1 MRLPTAFSF
10 YAVEKTGRKVTNTMK
25 WIKGLLLER
34 KDLKELDFGILLSA
48 MAILFY
54 GTFNIYMATRV
65 NAGGYYARLQLTWLV
80 LSLGVVYV
88 ILLMD
93 YRKVYKIVDVLY
105 WVVILLLVVVLF
117 TTKVKGAA
125 GWFSIGT
132 RGLQP
137 AEFAKLTT
145 MLMVGKQLQK
155 VDGQINHVQNFLKVT
170 AYAALPMIL
179 MMLQPEMG
187 LTMVTFFIVLGIYFI
202 VGLSMKV
209 ILTGFGFVAAAV
221 VVVLNTNFLPA
232 HWSDRL
238 TSFLFNE
245 GSELGINYQLSRSII
260 SIGSGQMTGNLD
272 WANFFQ
278 KSSGFYDRV
287 PENHTDFIFSVL
299 SENFGLIGGIA
310 LLVLYGFLLYRM
322 LRIAKKSEDLFGRC
336 IAVGVFSSF
345 LFSVLQNVGMTMGMM
360 PISGITLPLVSYG
373 GSSVLTTFIA
383 IGMVLNVGMKK
394 KTTLF

>member
-1 MRLPTAFSF
+1 MNL
-10 YAVEKTGRKVTNTMK
+10 
-25 WIKGLLLER
+25 IKGLFLDKKE
-34 KDLKELDFGILLSA
+34 LKELDFGMLLSA
-48 MAILFY
+48 VAILIF
-54 GTFNIYMATRV
+54 GVFNIYTATSI
-65 NAGGYYARLQLTWLV
+65 YYARLQLIWLV

-105 WVVILLLVVVLF
+105 WIVVLLLVVVLF

-155 VDGQINHVQNFLKVT
+155 VDGNLNNLRNFVQVT
-170 AYAALPMIL
+170 IYALIPVVL
-179 MMLQPEMG
+179 MLLQPEMG
-187 LTMVTFFIVLGIYFI
+187 ITMITFFIVLGIYY
-202 VGLSMKV
+202 VMGLSMKV
-209 ILTGFGFVAAAV
+209 ILSGFGFIGLSVL
-221 VVVLNTNFLPA
+221 VVLKTNFLPS

-238 TSFLFNE
+238 TSFLFSE
-245 GSELGINYQLSRSII
+245 GSELGINYQLSRSVI
-260 SIGSGQMTGNLD
+260 SIGSGKIAGKFDFGQFITDMSGQAQASTQ
-272 WANFFQ
+272 FFN
-278 KSSGFYDRV
+278 RV
-287 PENHTDFIFSVL
+287 PENHTDFIFSVVA
-299 SENFGLIGGIA
+299 ENFGLIGGIV
-310 LLVLYGFLLYRM
+310 LLLLYGILLYRM
-322 LRIAKKSEDLFGRC
+322 LRIARKTDTIFGRC

-345 LFSVLQNVGMTMGMM
+345 LFSILQNMGMTMGIM

-394 KTTLF
+394 KTTLFL

>member
-1 MRLPTAFSF
+1 M
-10 YAVEKTGRKVTNTMK
+10 N
-25 WIKGLLLER
+25 LLKALILDR
-34 KDLKELDFGILLSA
+34 KDLKELDFGMLLSA
-48 MAILFY
+48 VAILVF
-54 GTFNIYMATRV
+54 GVFNIYTATS
-65 NAGGYYARLQLTWLV
+65 GYYARLQLFWLL

-93 YRKVYKIVDVLY
+93 YRQVYKIVDVLY
-105 WVVILLLVVVLF
+105 WIVVLLLVFVLF
-117 TTKVKGAA
+117 TSKVKGAS
-125 GWFSIGT
+125 GWFSIGS

-155 VDGQINHVQNFLKVT
+155 VDGNLNNLKNFFQVT
-170 AYAALPMIL
+170 VYAAIPVIL
-179 MMLQPEMG
+179 MLLQPEMG
-187 LTMVTFFIVLGIYFI
+187 ITMITFFIVLGIYY
-202 VGLSMKV
+202 VMGLSMKV
-209 ILTGFGFVAAAV
+209 ILAGFGFIGLSML
-221 VVVLNTNFLPA
+221 VVLKTSFLPS

-245 GSELGINYQLSRSII
+245 GSELGINYQLSRSVI
-260 SIGSGQMTGNLD
+260 SIGSGKVSGKFDFTQFLNDMTNQTQSSTQ
-272 WANFFQ
+272 FFN
-278 KSSGFYDRV
+278 RV

-299 SENFGLIGGIA
+299 AENFGLIGGVT
-310 LLVLYGFLLYRM
+310 LLLLYGILLYRM
-322 LRIAKKSEDLFGRC
+322 IRVARKTEDIFGRC

-345 LFSVLQNVGMTMGMM
+345 LFSILQNIGMTMGIM

>member
-1 MRLPTAFSF
+1 M
-10 YAVEKTGRKVTNTMK
+10 N
-25 WIKGLLLER
+25 LLKSLLIDK
-34 KDLKELDFGILLSA
+34 KDLKELDFGMLLSA
-48 MAILFY
+48 MAILVF
-54 GTFNIYMATRV
+54 GVFNIYTATS
-65 NAGGYYARLQLTWLV
+65 GYYAKLQLTWLL
-80 LSLGVVYV
+80 LSLGVVYI

-105 WVVILLLVVVLF
+105 WIVVLMLIFVLF

-145 MLMVGKQLQK
+145 MLMVGKQLHK
-155 VDGQINHVQNFLKVT
+155 VDGNINNLKNFIVVT
-170 AYAALPMIL
+170 IYALIPVVL
-179 MMLQPEMG
+179 MLLQPEMG
-187 LTMVTFFIVLGIYFI
+187 ITMITFFIVLGIYF
-202 VGLSMKV
+202 VMGLSLKV
-209 ILTGFGFVAAAV
+209 IFAGFGFIGLSIL
-221 VVVLNTNFLPA
+221 VVLKTNFLPS

-245 GSELGINYQLSRSII
+245 GSELGINYQLSRSVI
-260 SIGSGQMTGNLD
+260 SIGSGKLTGKFSFPRFFEDMTSGSQTSTQ
-272 WANFFQ
+272 FFN
-278 KSSGFYDRV
+278 RV

-299 SENFGLIGGIA
+299 AENFGLIGGVT
-310 LLVLYGFLLYRM
+310 LLLLYGYLLYRM
-322 LRIAKKSEDLFGRC
+322 IRVARKTEEDDIFGKC

-345 LFSVLQNVGMTMGMM
+345 LFSILQNIGMTMGIM

-383 IGMVLNVGMKK
+383 IAMVLNVGMKK

>member
-1 MRLPTAFSF
+1 MNL
-10 YAVEKTGRKVTNTMK
+10 
-25 WIKGLLLER
+25 IKGLFIDKKE
-34 KDLKELDFGILLSA
+34 LKELDFGMLLSA
-48 MAILFY
+48 VAILLF
-54 GTFNIYMATRV
+54 GVFNIYTATSS
-65 NAGGYYARLQLTWLV
+65 YYARLQLTWLL
-80 LSLGVVYV
+80 LSMGVIYV

-105 WVVILLLVVVLF
+105 WIVVVLLVVVLF

-155 VDGQINHVQNFLKVT
+155 VDGNLNNFRNFMQVT
-170 AYAALPMIL
+170 IYALIPVVL
-179 MMLQPEMG
+179 MLLQPEMG
-187 LTMVTFFIVLGIYFI
+187 ITMITFFIILGIYY
-202 VGLSMKV
+202 VMGLSMKV
-209 ILTGFGFVAAAV
+209 IFAGFGFIGLSML
-221 VVVLNTNFLPA
+221 VVLKTSFLPS

-245 GSELGINYQLSRSII
+245 GSELGINYQLSRSVI
-260 SIGSGQMTGNLD
+260 SIGAGKISGKFDFGQFISDMGGHAQASTQ
-272 WANFFQ
+272 FFN
-278 KSSGFYDRV
+278 RV

-299 SENFGLIGGIA
+299 AENFGLIGGVV
-310 LLVLYGFLLYRM
+310 LLLLYGILLYRM
-322 LRIAKKSEDLFGRC
+322 LRIAKKTDTIFGRC

-345 LFSVLQNVGMTMGMM
+345 LFSILQNVGMTMGIM

-394 KTTLF
+394 KTTMFL

>member
-1 MRLPTAFSF
+1 M
-10 YAVEKTGRKVTNTMK
+10 N
-25 WIKGLLLER
+25 LLKSLIIDK
-34 KDLKELDFGILLSA
+34 KDLKELDFGMLLSA
-48 MAILFY
+48 IAILLF
-54 GTFNIYMATRV
+54 GAFNIYTATS
-65 NAGGYYARLQLTWLV
+65 GYYAKLQFFWLL

-105 WVVILLLVVVLF
+105 WIVVIMLVVVLF

-145 MLMVGKQLQK
+145 MLMVGKQLHK
-155 VDGQINHVQNFLKVT
+155 VDGNINNLKNFISVT
-170 AYAALPMIL
+170 IYALIPVVL
-179 MMLQPEMG
+179 MLLQPEMG
-187 LTMVTFFIVLGIYFI
+187 ITMITFFIVLGIYF
-202 VGLSMKV
+202 VMGLSLKV
-209 ILTGFGFVAAAV
+209 IFAGFGFIGLSIL
-221 VVVLNTNFLPA
+221 VVLKTSFLPS

-245 GSELGINYQLSRSII
+245 GSELGINYQLSRSVI
-260 SIGSGQMTGNLD
+260 SIGSGKLSGKF
-272 WANFFQ
+272 NFIRFLEDLNSQ
-278 KSSGFYDRV
+278 SNAGTQFFTRV

-299 SENFGLIGGIA
+299 AENFGLIGGIA
-310 LLVLYGFLLYRM
+310 LLLLYGFLLFRM
-322 LRIAKKSEDLFGRC
+322 IRVAKKTEEDDIFGKC
-336 IAVGVFSSF
+336 IAIGVFSSF
-345 LFSVLQNVGMTMGMM
+345 LFSILQNIGMTMGIM

-383 IGMVLNVGMKK
+383 IAMVLNVGMKK

>member
-1 MRLPTAFSF
+1 MNL
-10 YAVEKTGRKVTNTMK
+10 
-25 WIKGLLLER
+25 IKGLFIDKKE
-34 KDLKELDFGILLSA
+34 LKELDFGMLLSA
-48 MAILFY
+48 VAILIF
-54 GTFNIYMATRV
+54 GVFNIYTA
-65 NAGGYYARLQLTWLV
+65 ASGYYARLQLTWLV

-93 YRKVYKIVDVLY
+93 YRKVYKIVDILY
-105 WVVILLLVVVLF
+105 WIVVILLVLVLF

-155 VDGQINHVQNFLKVT
+155 VDGNLNNFRNFVQVT
-170 AYAALPMIL
+170 IYALIPVVL
-179 MMLQPEMG
+179 MLLQPEMG
-187 LTMVTFFIVLGIYFI
+187 ITMITFFIVLGIYYVMGI
-202 VGLSMKV
+202 SMKV
-209 ILTGFGFVAAAV
+209 ILGGFGFIGLAIL
-221 VVVLNTNFLPA
+221 VVLKTNFLPS

-245 GSELGINYQLSRSII
+245 GSELGINYQLSRSVI
-260 SIGSGQMTGNLD
+260 SIGAGKVSGKFDFGQFITDMSGQAQASTQ
-272 WANFFQ
+272 FFN
-278 KSSGFYDRV
+278 RV

-299 SENFGLIGGIA
+299 AENFGLIGGVV
-310 LLVLYGFLLYRM
+310 LLLLYGILLYRM
-322 LRIAKKSEDLFGRC
+322 LRIAIKTDTIFGRC

-345 LFSVLQNVGMTMGMM
+345 LFSILQNVGMTMGIM

-394 KTTLF
+394 KTTLFL

>member
-1 MRLPTAFSF
+1 M
-10 YAVEKTGRKVTNTMK
+10 N
-25 WIKGLLLER
+25 LLKSLIIDK
-34 KDLKELDFGILLSA
+34 KDLKELDFGMLLSA
-48 MAILFY
+48 IAILLF
-54 GTFNIYMATRV
+54 GVFNIYTATS
-65 NAGGYYARLQLTWLV
+65 GYYAKLQLFWL
-80 LSLGVVYV
+80 LISLGVVYA

-105 WVVILLLVVVLF
+105 WIVVILLVFVLF

-145 MLMVGKQLQK
+145 MLMVGKQLHK
-155 VDGQINHVQNFLKVT
+155 VDGNINNLKNFVT
-170 AYAALPMIL
+170 VTIYALIPVVL
-179 MMLQPEMG
+179 MLLQPEMG
-187 LTMVTFFIVLGIYFI
+187 ITMITFFIVLGIYF
-202 VGLSMKV
+202 VMGLSLKV
-209 ILTGFGFVAAAV
+209 IFAGFGFIGLSVL
-221 VVVLNTNFLPA
+221 VVLKTSFLPS

-245 GSELGINYQLSRSII
+245 GSELGINYQLSRSVI
-260 SIGSGQMTGNLD
+260 SIGSGKLSGKFNIIRFFEDMTNQSH
-272 WANFFQ
+272 ASTQFFN
-278 KSSGFYDRV
+278 RV

-299 SENFGLIGGIA
+299 AENFGLIGGIV
-310 LLVLYGFLLYRM
+310 LLLLYGFLLYRM
-322 LRIAKKSEDLFGRC
+322 IRVARKTEEDDIFGKC
-336 IAVGVFSSF
+336 IAIGVFSSF
-345 LFSVLQNVGMTMGMM
+345 LFSILQNIGMTMGIM

-383 IGMVLNVGMKK
+383 IAMVLNVGMKK

>member
-1 MRLPTAFSF
+1 M
-10 YAVEKTGRKVTNTMK
+10 N
-25 WIKGLLLER
+25 LLKSLIIDK
-34 KDLKELDFGILLSA
+34 KDLKELDFGMLLSA
-48 MAILFY
+48 IAILLF
-54 GTFNIYMATRV
+54 GVFNIYTATS
-65 NAGGYYARLQLTWLV
+65 GYYAKLQIFWLL

-105 WVVILLLVVVLF
+105 WIVVIMLVFVLF

-145 MLMVGKQLQK
+145 MLMVGKQLHK
-155 VDGQINHVQNFLKVT
+155 VDGNINNLKNFMTVT
-170 AYAALPMIL
+170 IYALIPVVL
-179 MMLQPEMG
+179 MLLQPEMG
-187 LTMVTFFIVLGIYFI
+187 ITMITFFIVLGIYF
-202 VGLSMKV
+202 VMGLSLKV
-209 ILTGFGFVAAAV
+209 IFAGFGFIGLSVL
-221 VVVLNTNFLPA
+221 VVLKTSFLPS

-245 GSELGINYQLSRSII
+245 GSELGINYQLSRSVI
-260 SIGSGQMTGNLD
+260 SIGSGKLTGKFNIIRFFEDMTNQSH
-272 WANFFQ
+272 ASTQFFN
-278 KSSGFYDRV
+278 RV

-299 SENFGLIGGIA
+299 AENFGLIGGIV
-310 LLVLYGFLLYRM
+310 LLLLYAFLLFRM
-322 LRIAKKSEDLFGRC
+322 IRVARKTEEDDIFGKC
-336 IAVGVFSSF
+336 IAIGVFSSF
-345 LFSVLQNVGMTMGMM
+345 LFSILQNIGMTMGVM

-383 IGMVLNVGMKK
+383 IAMVLNVGMKK

>member
-1 MRLPTAFSF
+1 MNL
-10 YAVEKTGRKVTNTMK
+10 
-25 WIKGLLLER
+25 IKGLFIDKKE
-34 KDLKELDFGILLSA
+34 LKELDFGMLLSA
-48 MAILFY
+48 VAILIF
-54 GTFNIYMATRV
+54 GVFNIYTATSS
-65 NAGGYYARLQLTWLV
+65 YYARLQLTWLV

-105 WVVILLLVVVLF
+105 WIVVILLVVVLF

-155 VDGQINHVQNFLKVT
+155 VDGNLNNFRNFVQVT
-170 AYAALPMIL
+170 IYALIPVVL
-179 MMLQPEMG
+179 MLLQPEMG
-187 LTMVTFFIVLGIYFI
+187 IPMITFFIVLGIYY
-202 VGLSMKV
+202 VMGLSMKV
-209 ILTGFGFVAAAV
+209 ILGGFGFIGLSIL
-221 VVVLNTNFLPA
+221 VVLKTNFLPS

-245 GSELGINYQLSRSII
+245 GSELGINYQLSRSVI
-260 SIGSGQMTGNLD
+260 SIGSGKISGKFDFGQFITDMSGQAQASTQ
-272 WANFFQ
+272 FFN
-278 KSSGFYDRV
+278 RV

-299 SENFGLIGGIA
+299 AENFGLIGG
-310 LLVLYGFLLYRM
+310 
-322 LRIAKKSEDLFGRC
+322 
-336 IAVGVFSSF
+336 VGI
-345 LFSVLQNVGMTMGMM
+345 M

-394 KTTLF
+394 KTTLFL

>member
-1 MRLPTAFSF
+1 MNL
-10 YAVEKTGRKVTNTMK
+10 
-25 WIKGLLLER
+25 IKGLFIDKKE
-34 KDLKELDFGILLSA
+34 LKELDFGMLLSA
-48 MAILFY
+48 VAILVF
-54 GTFNIYMATRV
+54 GVFNIYTATS
-65 NAGGYYARLQLTWLV
+65 GYYARLQLTWLV

-93 YRKVYKIVDVLY
+93 YRKVYKIVDILY
-105 WVVILLLVVVLF
+105 WIVVILLVVVLF

-155 VDGQINHVQNFLKVT
+155 VDGNLNNLRNFVQVT
-170 AYAALPMIL
+170 IYALIPVVL
-179 MMLQPEMG
+179 MLLQPEMG
-187 LTMVTFFIVLGIYFI
+187 ITMITFFIVLGIYY
-202 VGLSMKV
+202 VMGLSMKV
-209 ILTGFGFVAAAV
+209 IFAGFGFIGLAML
-221 VVVLNTNFLPA
+221 VVLKTNFLPS

-245 GSELGINYQLSRSII
+245 GSELGINYQLSRSVI
-260 SIGSGQMTGNLD
+260 SIGAGKISGKFDFGQFISDMSGQAQASTQ
-272 WANFFQ
+272 FFN
-278 KSSGFYDRV
+278 RV

-299 SENFGLIGGIA
+299 AENFGMIGGVI
-310 LLVLYGFLLYRM
+310 LLLLYGILLYRM
-322 LRIAKKSEDLFGRC
+322 LRIAIKTDTIFGRC

-345 LFSVLQNVGMTMGMM
+345 LFSILQNVGMTMGIM

-394 KTTLF
+394 KTTLFL

>member
-1 MRLPTAFSF
+1 MNL
-10 YAVEKTGRKVTNTMK
+10 
-25 WIKGLLLER
+25 IKGLFIDKKE
-34 KDLKELDFGILLSA
+34 LKELDFGMLLSA
-48 MAILFY
+48 VAILIF
-54 GTFNIYMATRV
+54 GVFNIYTA
-65 NAGGYYARLQLTWLV
+65 ASGYYARLQLTWLV

-93 YRKVYKIVDVLY
+93 YRKVYKIVDILY
-105 WVVILLLVVVLF
+105 WIVVILLVLVLF

-155 VDGQINHVQNFLKVT
+155 VDGNLNNFRNFVQVT
-170 AYAALPMIL
+170 IYALIPVVL
-179 MMLQPEMG
+179 MLLQPEMG
-187 LTMVTFFIVLGIYFI
+187 ITMITFFIVLGIYY
-202 VGLSMKV
+202 VMGLSMKV
-209 ILTGFGFVAAAV
+209 ILGGFGFIGLAIL
-221 VVVLNTNFLPA
+221 VVLKTNFLPS

-245 GSELGINYQLSRSII
+245 GSELGINYQLSRSVI
-260 SIGSGQMTGNLD
+260 SIGAGKVSGKFDFGQFITDMSGQAQASTQ
-272 WANFFQ
+272 FFN
-278 KSSGFYDRV
+278 RV

-299 SENFGLIGGIA
+299 AENFGLIGGVV
-310 LLVLYGFLLYRM
+310 LLLLYGILLYRM
-322 LRIAKKSEDLFGRC
+322 LRIAIKTDTIFGRC

-345 LFSVLQNVGMTMGMM
+345 LFSILQNVGMTMGIM

-394 KTTLF
+394 KTTLFL

>member
-1 MRLPTAFSF
+1 M
-10 YAVEKTGRKVTNTMK
+10 N
-25 WIKGLLLER
+25 LLKSLIIDK
-34 KDLKELDFGILLSA
+34 KDLKELDFGMLLSA
-48 MAILFY
+48 VAILLF
-54 GTFNIYMATRV
+54 GAFNIYTATSS
-65 NAGGYYARLQLTWLV
+65 YYAKLQLIWLL

-105 WVVILLLVVVLF
+105 WIVVLMLIFVLF

-145 MLMVGKQLQK
+145 MLMVGKQLHK
-155 VDGQINHVQNFLKVT
+155 VDGNINNLKNFITVT
-170 AYAALPMIL
+170 IYALIPVIL
-179 MMLQPEMG
+179 MLLQPEMG
-187 LTMVTFFIVLGIYFI
+187 ITMITFFIVLGIYF
-202 VGLSMKV
+202 VMGLSLKV
-209 ILTGFGFVAAAV
+209 IFAGFGFIGLAV
-221 VVVLNTNFLPA
+221 LVVLKTSFLPS

-245 GSELGINYQLSRSII
+245 GSELGINYQLSRSVI
-260 SIGSGQMTGNLD
+260 SIGSGKLTGKFNFSRFLEDMTSGSQSSTQ
-272 WANFFQ
+272 FFN
-278 KSSGFYDRV
+278 RV

-299 SENFGLIGGIA
+299 AENFGLIGGVT
-310 LLVLYGFLLYRM
+310 LLLLYGYLLFRM
-322 LRIAKKSEDLFGRC
+322 IRVARKTEEDDIFGKC

-345 LFSVLQNVGMTMGMM
+345 LFSILQNIGMTMGIM

-383 IGMVLNVGMKK
+383 IAMVLNVGMKK

>member
-1 MRLPTAFSF
+1 M
-10 YAVEKTGRKVTNTMK
+10 N
-25 WIKGLLLER
+25 LLKSLIIDK
-34 KDLKELDFGILLSA
+34 KDLKELDFGMLLSA
-48 MAILFY
+48 MAILLF
-54 GTFNIYMATRV
+54 GVFNIYTATS
-65 NAGGYYARLQLTWLV
+65 GYYAKLQLIWLL

-105 WVVILLLVVVLF
+105 WIVVIMLIFVLF

-125 GWFSIGT
+125 GWFSIGA

-145 MLMVGKQLQK
+145 MLMVGKQLHK
-155 VDGQINHVQNFLKVT
+155 VDGNINNLKNFITVT
-170 AYAALPMIL
+170 FYALIPVVL
-179 MMLQPEMG
+179 MLLQPEMG
-187 LTMVTFFIVLGIYFI
+187 ITMITFFIVLGIYF
-202 VGLSMKV
+202 VMGLSLKV
-209 ILTGFGFVAAAV
+209 IFAGFGFIGLAV
-221 VVVLNTNFLPA
+221 LVVLKTSFLPS

-245 GSELGINYQLSRSII
+245 GSELGIGYQLSRSVI
-260 SIGSGQMTGNLD
+260 SIGSGKLTGKFNFIRFFEDMTNQSP
-272 WANFFQ
+272 ASTQFFT
-278 KSSGFYDRV
+278 RV

-299 SENFGLIGGIA
+299 AENFGLIGGVV
-310 LLVLYGFLLYRM
+310 LLLLYAFLLFRM
-322 LRIAKKSEDLFGRC
+322 IRVAKKTEEDDIFGKC
-336 IAVGVFSSF
+336 IAIGVFSSF
-345 LFSVLQNVGMTMGMM
+345 LFSILQNVGMTMGIM

-383 IGMVLNVGMKK
+383 IAMVLNVGMKK